1 MATTRNAPAVV
12 TVGLIVLGIVF
23 AVIGVV
29 YFVDTAAHLPAF
41 FPGHQAGDTKHH
53 VKHGLLAIVLA
64 ILCWV
69 GAWLSSGTK
78 QSPTTAN

>member
-1 MATTRNAPAVV
+1 VATTRNAPAAV
-12 TVGLIVLGIVF
+12 TIGLIVLGIVF

-29 YFVDTAAHLPAF
+29 YFVDTAAHLPSF

-64 ILCWV
+64 VVCWV

>member
-1 MATTRNAPAVV
+1 MATTRNAPAAV
-12 TVGLIVLGIVF
+12 TIGLIVLGIVF

-29 YFVDTAAHLPAF
+29 YFVDTAAHLPSF

-53 VKHGLLAIVLA
+53 MKHGLLAIVLA
-64 ILCWV
+64 VVCWV